1 MLVQF
6 RPPLERRSHTDT
18 DVTKPAANGSA
29 FPCFGLVVFTL
40 GEVAPNRS
48 RLLVVTVGLL
58 LAVAAIIQA
67 IGGDSSPDPVD
78 PETVSSSSSH
88 GTSTADSDI
97 ASTSVP
103 PTNASSTTITPTIA
117 SSPQTSIDYPPTSTA
132 SIGEGAVR
140 ISGYGPKVITAG
152 DEWSS
157 YRTVIYRSKGSGS
170 ELLIDLLDDEQVT
183 VLSFGYSDA
192 NSPIEGLRFLTEVAE
207 DVADIVVTATA
218 GWEIDLLPD
227 AFLWNQQMDAG
238 NAPKAEDLMLFSSE
252 GLTFVGS
259 QLTPSAQGI
268 GDLRIYNVCH
278 APCDEGTTTW
288 VFELDPACS
297 NTPGVFI
304 KEVGTDFFQR
314 TVRPVKSESGKDTL
328 EVSLE
333 SYDWL
338 EMLTPCQWSATP
350 TSG

>member
-1 MLVQF
+1 
-6 RPPLERRSHTDT
+6 
-18 DVTKPAANGSA
+18 VTKPSTKSSA
-29 FPCFGLVVFTL
+29 FHSFGLIIFTL
-40 GEVAPNRS
+40 EEVAPNRS

-58 LAVAAIIQA
+58 LAIAAIIQA

-78 PETVSSSSSH
+78 PETVSSSSSQE
-88 GTSTADSDI
+88 TSTADSDI

-103 PTNASSTTITPTIA
+103 PTNASSTTITTPIP
-117 SSPQTSIDYPPTSTA
+117 SSPQTSINYSPTSTA

-140 ISGYGPKVITAG
+140 ISGYGPTVITAG
-152 DEWSS
+152 DEWPS

-170 ELLIDLLDDEQVT
+170 ELLIDLRDDDQVP
-183 VLSFGYSDA
+183 VFSFGYSDA
-192 NSPIEGLRFLTEVAE
+192 NSPIEGLRFLTEITE
-207 DVADIVVTATA
+207 DVEFIVVTATA

-238 NAPKAEDLMLFSSE
+238 NTPKAEDLMLFSSQ

-259 QLTPSAQGI
+259 QLTPTAQGM
-268 GDLRIYNVCH
+268 GDLRIYNACH
-278 APCDEGTTTW
+278 APCNEGTTTW

-304 KEVGTDFFQR
+304 KEVGADFFQR
-314 TVRPVKSESGKDTL
+314 IVRPVKSESGKRTL

-338 EMLTPCQWSATP
+338 EVLTPCQWSATP
-350 TSG
+350 TNG